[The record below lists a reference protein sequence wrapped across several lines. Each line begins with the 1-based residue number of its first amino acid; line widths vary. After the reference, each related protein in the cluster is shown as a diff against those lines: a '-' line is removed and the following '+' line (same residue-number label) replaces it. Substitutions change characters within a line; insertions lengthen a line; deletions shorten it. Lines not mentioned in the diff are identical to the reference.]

1 MRKAL
6 VVFLFISLYG
16 FGQYPRW
23 KSYFSYNTITSVYQS
38 NDGLVYGVAGNSV
51 FSYDPTGNEVT
62 QITTVNGLMGDDIHV
77 LSVIDNT
84 MVVGYENGMM
94 GVHNLSDGTFNL
106 DSSIHRNLVIGGDR
120 KTINHFYV
128 KNNLLYLSTN
138 YGISVYNLDENVFVE
153 SYFFGENNSP
163 IQVNQAILLNGF
175 IYAATEQ
182 GLYKAP
188 QDNLNLVL
196 ESAWTKLANG
206 QWKGLGLVGSSL
218 MGTTQTNSQSV
229 FYSIADDIALQL
241 HSESGTMQSTTF
253 SSGKMVIAFSNKVVS
268 VDSSESVR
276 QIATASNDLEGVSFT
291 SALATNDAVYI
302 GTVDNG
308 LFQQTASETRVVSP
322 NGPLKNDIFDLT
334 VLPNDELWIV
344 HGAFQRNYNPYPLN
358 SFGLS
363 HLNGGAWQNIP
374 YSQLLG
380 AKSLVSVTA
389 NPNNPSQVFVAAMH
403 QGILELNDG
412 VATNLWDHTNS
423 GLESIDPEEFG
434 ENPSYRSVRVRDIA
448 FDNEGSMWSITSF
461 IANGLKKRMQ
471 SGTWVDVDLIPVIE
485 KVTNPTGY
493 SKLEISPNNE
503 VYVGSSSSGLIGYSE
518 RNGTPLLR
526 SLSTSQNLPSVDVR
540 SIALDNDDNLWIG
553 TPEGLRVLFG
563 VSRMFTLDNVQA
575 STIIIEE
582 GGKVGELLSNQF
594 ITAIEVDGNNQKW
607 VSTANAGVFLF
618 SEDGKKTLEHFTKDN
633 SPLPSSSIRS
643 LAYDETTGQIY
654 IGTPIGLVAFQGN
667 ASSPGENLSN
677 VEVYPNPVR
686 PGYTGK
692 VTVRGLL
699 ADCVVKITDIV
710 GNAVHET
717 TSSGGSVQWNLQ
729 SFDGNR
735 VRSGVYL
742 IFVTNSDGTET
753 AVEKVMIIN

>member
-1 MRKAL
+1 
-6 VVFLFISLYG
+6 
-16 FGQYPRW
+16 
-23 KSYFSYNTITSVYQS
+23 
-38 NDGLVYGVAGNSV
+38 
-51 FSYDPTGNEVT
+51 
-62 QITTVNGLMGDDIHV
+62 
-77 LSVIDNT
+77 
-84 MVVGYENGMM
+84 
-94 GVHNLSDGTFNL
+94 
-106 DSSIHRNLVIGGDR
+106 
-120 KTINHFYV
+120 
-128 KNNLLYLSTN
+128 
-138 YGISVYNLDENVFVE
+138 
-153 SYFFGENNSP
+153 
-163 IQVNQAILLNGF
+163 
-175 IYAATEQ
+175 
-182 GLYKAP
+182 
-188 QDNLNLVL
+188 
-196 ESAWTKLANG
+196 
-206 QWKGLGLVGSSL
+206 
-218 MGTTQTNSQSV
+218 
-229 FYSIADDIALQL
+229 
-241 HSESGTMQSTTF
+241 
-253 SSGKMVIAFSNKVVS
+253 
-268 VDSSESVR
+268 
-276 QIATASNDLEGVSFT
+276 
-291 SALATNDAVYI
+291 
-302 GTVDNG
+302 
-308 LFQQTASETRVVSP
+308 
-322 NGPLKNDIFDLT
+322 
-334 VLPNDELWIV
+334 
-344 HGAFQRNYNPYPLN
+344 
-358 SFGLS
+358 
-363 HLNGGAWQNIP
+363 
-374 YSQLLG
+374 
-380 AKSLVSVTA
+380 
-389 NPNNPSQVFVAAMH
+389 
-403 QGILELNDG
+403 
-412 VATNLWDHTNS
+412 
-423 GLESIDPEEFG
+423 
-434 ENPSYRSVRVRDIA
+434 
-448 FDNEGSMWSITSF
+448 
-461 IANGLKKRMQ
+461 MQ
-471 SGTWVDVDLIPVIE
+471 SGTWVDVDLIPVID

-553 TPEGLRVLFG
+553 TPKGLRVLFG

-618 SEDGKKTLEHFTKDN
+618 SEDGKETLEHFTKDN

-686 PGYTGK
+686 PGYTGE

>member
-1 MRKAL
+1 
-6 VVFLFISLYG
+6 
-16 FGQYPRW
+16 
-23 KSYFSYNTITSVYQS
+23 
-38 NDGLVYGVAGNSV
+38 
-51 FSYDPTGNEVT
+51 
-62 QITTVNGLMGDDIHV
+62 
-77 LSVIDNT
+77 
-84 MVVGYENGMM
+84 
-94 GVHNLSDGTFNL
+94 
-106 DSSIHRNLVIGGDR
+106 
-120 KTINHFYV
+120 
-128 KNNLLYLSTN
+128 
-138 YGISVYNLDENVFVE
+138 
-153 SYFFGENNSP
+153 
-163 IQVNQAILLNGF
+163 
-175 IYAATEQ
+175 
-182 GLYKAP
+182 
-188 QDNLNLVL
+188 
-196 ESAWTKLANG
+196 
-206 QWKGLGLVGSSL
+206 
-218 MGTTQTNSQSV
+218 
-229 FYSIADDIALQL
+229 
-241 HSESGTMQSTTF
+241 
-253 SSGKMVIAFSNKVVS
+253 
-268 VDSSESVR
+268 
-276 QIATASNDLEGVSFT
+276 
-291 SALATNDAVYI
+291 
-302 GTVDNG
+302 
-308 LFQQTASETRVVSP
+308 
-322 NGPLKNDIFDLT
+322 
-334 VLPNDELWIV
+334 
-344 HGAFQRNYNPYPLN
+344 
-358 SFGLS
+358 
-363 HLNGGAWQNIP
+363 
-374 YSQLLG
+374 LLG

-389 NPNNPSQVFVAAMH
+389 NPNNHSQVFVAAMH

-412 VATNLWDHTNS
+412 VATNLWGYTNS

-448 FDNEGSMWSITSF
+448 IDNEGSMWSITSF